1 VPGKIMNNKLKT
13 DDKKYIGN
21 TFKRYDAVF
30 AKGKGAVITDTAGK
44 KYIDMLAGVAVNL
57 LGYNDEK
64 VNAAMIGQIK
74 KYTHTSNWFYSPQ
87 QIKLAELLVKNSFGS
102 KVFYV
107 NSGAEATEVA
117 IKIARKWGV
126 LNKNGAYKVITM
138 RNSFHGR
145 TIAALT
151 ATAQEKFHK
160 YLKPL
165 PEGFMYAEF
174 NNVSSVE
181 KLIDDKTAAVLVEP
195 IQAEGGVLLPDKNY
209 FKELKALCEKNN
221 VLLIADEVQ
230 TGLGRTGKL
239 FAYQNFGI
247 KPDMMTLGKGLGG
260 GLPLSAVVI
269 SKELEGVYTVGDH
282 GTTMGGNPVACA
294 AGYAALTRINK
305 KPVLKQVV
313 EKGAFMVKAL
323 KALDNPMIKDV
334 RGMGLIIGVELKSDT
349 ASDAAA
355 KALKNGVIINA
366 CKPNVLRLVPPLII
380 SKKQMEQAVKAIDKA
395 LY

>member
-1 VPGKIMNNKLKT
+1 MNNKLKA

-30 AKGKGAVITDTAGK
+30 AKGKGAEITDTAGK
-44 KYIDMLAGVAVNL
+44 KYIDLLAGVAVNL
-57 LGYNDEK
+57 LGYNNPA
-64 VNAAMIGQIK
+64 VNAAMTAQIK
-74 KYTHTSNWFYSPQ
+74 KYTHTSNWFYSEN

-117 IKIARKWGV
+117 IKIVRKWGM
-126 LNKNGAYKVITM
+126 LHKNGAYKVITM

-165 PEGFMYAEF
+165 PEGFMYADF
-174 NNVSSVE
+174 NDISSVE

-195 IQAEGGVLLPDKNY
+195 IQAEGGVLFPDKNY
-209 FKELKALCEKNN
+209 FKELKALCEKKN

-239 FAYQNFGI
+239 FAYQNFGFE
-247 KPDMMTLGKGLGG
+247 PDMMTLGKGLGG
-260 GLPLSAVVI
+260 GLPLSAVII
-269 SKELEGVYTVGDH
+269 SEKLEDVYTVGDH

-294 AGYAALTRINK
+294 AGYA
-305 KPVLKQVV
+305 VLKQVNTKSMLKMALT
-313 EKGAFMVKAL
+313 KGNKLMKDL
-323 KALDNPMIKDV
+323 KKLNNPVIKDI
-334 RGMGLIIGVELKSDT
+334 RGMGLIIGVELTGDN
-349 ASDAAA
+349 ANEAAA
-355 KALKNGVIINA
+355 RAFKQGVIINA

-380 SKKQMEQAVKAIDKA
+380 TQKQADKAVKVINRSLA
-395 LY
+395 